1 MRSGRGGEVLGSKH
15 QTGAGD
21 VAEKPADK
29 KFLDDITVKEIVED
43 CQVNRQTFYYHFQD
57 IYDLL
62 RFFLDHE
69 TQVTVAGS
77 ANCRKRCC
85 AASNTPGSITSSSS
99 TCSAPTDGIIW
110 TTTSSACAAVSQGA
124 LRACSPDLT
133 LEEPDL
139 AFLSDFYMYA
149 LGGLIMGWLSDDM
162 KEEPE
167 ALVERI
173 SRLLDGEFRRAA
185 ETFARRV
192 PRPARHFN
200 WQKTGLH
207 QSDGAPVFWQCIHPL
222 RASCQ
227 KAGLTSVPIP
237 LQ

>member
-29 KFLDDITVKEIVED
+29 KVFG
-43 CQVNRQTFYYHFQD
+43 RH
-57 IYDLL
+57 LL

-77 ANCRKRCC
+77 ANWQEALLRCFQY
-85 AASNTPGSITSSSS
+85 AREHHLIIFHVFRSNGRDYLDNHFFRL
-99 TCSAPTDGIIW
+99 AR
-110 TTTSSACAAVSQGA
+110 AVSQGA

-185 ETFARRV
+185 ETFARRG
-192 PRPARHFN
+192 PPAGTTF
-200 WQKTGLH
+200 
-207 QSDGAPVFWQCIHPL
+207 
-222 RASCQ
+222 
-227 KAGLTSVPIP
+227 
-237 LQ
+237 